1 MLCLNLGLRG
11 FFSVEFLSWR
21 LLLIFGIVYHH
32 FIPLPLY
39 FAFAQSKTLFLGF
52 LNIFFFG
59 FDSSFQ
65 KIVSLEYFS
74 FTTELCN
81 IRALFV
87 SEIHFV
93 VSVEP
98 LLSSTSFASAG
109 NDSFWHSSISCS
121 LQVSSVA

>member
-39 FAFAQSKTLFLGF
+39 FAFAQSKTLFLARLSFLGF

-65 KIVSLEYFS
+65 KIISL
-74 FTTELCN
+74 
-81 IRALFV
+81 
-87 SEIHFV
+87 
-93 VSVEP
+93 
-98 LLSSTSFASAG
+98 
-109 NDSFWHSSISCS
+109 
-121 LQVSSVA
+121 